1 MRQARWWHVQRPS
14 AGGIIIF
21 WSHRGV
27 RAGFEQVRLKFSHS
41 QRLHSAHHVW
51 FWGFAGSAA
60 PPRCRATELLAF
72 ARNRIVT
79 LARQSA
85 IAPPRIEACDGKIGS
100 ILRGLLKGVKSASFR
115 RYAIWCKGLS
125 ILQELPCG
133 CSIPRK
139 SSPDTPKTSNTMQNH
154 YMTYLNLHGVERA
167 IAQCAGDRGWWVL
180 VRVMLKTWQVYS
192 LQHAIAQKRTTV
204 PSVLV

>member
-1 MRQARWWHVQRPS
+1 MSKFASDSRIHNAFTAR
-14 AGGIIIF
+14 IMC
-21 WSHRGV
+21 
-27 RAGFEQVRLKFSHS
+27 GFG
-41 QRLHSAHHVW
+41 
-51 FWGFAGSAA
+51 GFAGSAA
-60 PPRCRATELLAF
+60 TPRCRATELLAF

-139 SSPDTPKTSNTMQNH
+139 SSPDTSKILKHNAKPLYDVSEPSWSRTSDSSVRWRPWLVGDCLCHAQDMASVQLAARDRPKANDSALRIGMKLLCLQFDAQRCSI
-154 YMTYLNLHGVERA
+154 LSGKVLRA
-167 IAQCAGDRGWWVL
+167 L
-180 VRVMLKTWQVYS
+180 S
-192 LQHAIAQKRTTV
+192 
-204 PSVLV
+204 